1 MSEKRYMISEVKKL
15 VGVES
20 HALRYW
26 EEELNLSIP
35 RNEMG
40 HRYYTDEHIKELLTI
55 KKLKEQGF
63 QLRAIKLVLENKLD
77 LASLDEAGMD
87 KLREELNAQCMAAAG
102 TPVVVEKKESAMPS
116 NVTVMPVSRTGAV
129 NVVPDKMEQFR
140 TIMKDIMK
148 EAVEESSEGMTNKVI
163 KQMDYMFRMQDEQ
176 TEERFKRLE
185 EVITGED
192 ATEEVAATLQSK
204 KRGLFARKKA

>member
-77 LASLDEAGMD
+77 LTSLDEAGMD
-87 KLREELNAQCMAAAG
+87 KLREELNAQCMAAADA
-102 TPVVVEKKESAMPS
+102 PVAMARKEDGMPS
-116 NVTVMPVSRTGAV
+116 NVTVMPVSRTGTV
-129 NVVPDKMEQFR
+129 NVVPDKMVQFR

-148 EAVEESSEGMTNKVI
+148 EAVEESSEGMTNKMI

-185 EVITGED
+185 AVITGEE
-192 ATEEVAATLQSK
+192 ATEEVAATLQTK
-204 KRGLFARKKA
+204 KRRLFNRKKA

>member
-77 LASLDEAGMD
+77 LTSLDEAGMD
-87 KLREELNAQCMAAAG
+87 KLREELNAQCMAAADA
-102 TPVVVEKKESAMPS
+102 PVAMARKEDGMPS
-116 NVTVMPVSRTGAV
+116 NVTVMPVSRTGNV
-129 NVVPDKMEQFR
+129 NVVPDKMVQFR

-148 EAVEESSEGMTNKVI
+148 EAVEESSEGMTNKMI

-185 EVITGED
+185 AVITGEE
-192 ATEEVAATLQSK
+192 ATEEVAATLQPK
-204 KRGLFARKKA
+204 KRRLFTRKKA

>member
-77 LASLDEAGMD
+77 LTSLDEAGMD
-87 KLREELNAQCMAAAG
+87 KLREELNAQCMAGAAVPAAVAKNEG
-102 TPVVVEKKESAMPS
+102 GMPS
-116 NVTVMPVSRTGAV
+116 NVTVMPVSRTASI
-129 NVVPDKMEQFR
+129 NVVPDKMVQFR

-148 EAVEESSEGMTNKVI
+148 EAVEESSEDVTNKVI

-185 EVITGED
+185 AVITGDD
-192 ATEEVAATLQSK
+192 ATEEVAATLQTK
-204 KRGLFARKKA
+204 KRRLFTRKA